1 MQVFIAIPTDMARL
15 AYHCYDCW
23 TDLRPM
29 SLEQLKAF
37 LVKIQGNNSLQ
48 QKLKAAK
55 SPGDVVAIA
64 REHGHEFT
72 PDKFNSLSEVDLES
86 VAGGVGVKGICN
98 ETTSMDVECTL

>member
-1 MQVFIAIPTDMARL
+1 
-15 AYHCYDCW
+15 
-23 TDLRPM
+23 M

-37 LVKIQGNNSLQ
+37 LAKIQGNNSLQ

-55 SPGDVVAIA
+55 LPDDVVAIA

-72 PDKFNSLSEVDLES
+72 TDKFSRLSEVDLES